1 MWDAEAEKEPKMTGS
16 RDAFRASASL
26 TALLSDFPLR
36 SASLSPL
43 TWYYR
48 TPQPLWESL
57 SRNFHWTR
65 GTRWT
70 TLFAHRLLPYYCGF
84 CSLRQGHLIAT

>member
-48 TPQPLWESL
+48 TPQPLWSL
-57 SRNFHWTR
+57 SRNFGHVGR
-65 GTRWT
+65 RT